1 MADNPKPEKKKKGKK
16 KGQFASLIVGTD
28 DIPPDQSTALPD
40 TKKRKK
46 RSKLEQAD
54 SPKLEMDDIE
64 M

>member
-28 DIPPDQSTALPD
+28 DIDQSTALPD